1 MKKSMVF
8 FFLMCIALGEWQQA
22 DEISLPKGIQV
33 NDLTIS
39 NSGELWVLSSSSIL
53 KYETATKSPVFVQE
67 MLNGKLLAVYDKE
80 IYIVD
85 NTNQLITFSQD
96 EAGLTQPTGLFFNY
110 PIAIA
115 VATVGNRPFVIV
127 QEPNKLTL
135 VSDRKLS
142 GSINTSAEKLN
153 TIPAASYDDRQTP
166 FFTLENNQIYAW
178 TGGSFS
184 SPERYRK
191 RIMYS
196 ASSKILDFATN
207 RNGNLYILFSDSIVV
222 LEPDGDYKSKISTDN
237 VPLGSRLFLNPA
249 NNNIAIFD
257 QLEKS
262 VKVLSGVTRGKT
274 GELITL
280 FNNQPNPV
288 DNYTE
293 IPFTI
298 NETLDVTITVY
309 NLIGEP
315 VKIIAKD
322 RYPKGTH
329 RVVWRADDEEGNLV
343 PNGIYFYRLESNKGV
358 AIKQLIVL
366 R

>member
-1 MKKSMVF
+1 MTKSMVF

-67 MLNGKLLAVYDKE
+67 MLNAKLLAVSDEE

-85 NTNQLITFSQD
+85 NTNQLVTLSQD

-110 PIAIA
+110 PIAIE
-115 VATVGNRPFVIV
+115 VATAGNRPFVIV
-127 QEPNKLTL
+127 QEPSKLTL
-135 VSDRKLS
+135 VSDRRPS
-142 GSINTSAEKLN
+142 GSINTSAERLR
-153 TIPAASYDDRQTP
+153 TIPVANYDNRQTP
-166 FFTLENNQIYAW
+166 LFTLENNQIYSW
-178 TGGSFS
+178 TGGSFN
-184 SPERYRK
+184 SPESYRK

-196 ASSKILDFATN
+196 ASTKILDFATN

-222 LEPDGDYKSKISTDN
+222 LEPDGDYKSRITTDN
-237 VPLGSRLFLNPA
+237 VPFGSRIFLYPT

-262 VKVLSGVTRGKT
+262 VKVLSGVTRGAT
-274 GELITL
+274 GDLITL

-293 IPFTI
+293 IAFTV

-315 VKIIAKD
+315 VKIIARD

-329 RVVWRADDEEGNLV
+329 RVIWRADDEEGNLV